1 MENNIHLRFKNE
13 DYDFDLYY
21 DQPNLT
27 ELVRCIISKPLSV
40 SKENLTITSSVDGF
54 DCEEFLDILIEVNDE
69 FKDELQQF
77 YSNIQKEIKTYYD
90 DDELARAIIARIS
103 PDPTASPE
111 SPVTE

>member
-1 MENNIHLRFKNE
+1 MENNIHLTFKNE
-13 DYDFDLYY
+13 DYDFDLDYN
-21 DQPNLT
+21 QPNLA

-54 DCEEFLDILIEVNDE
+54 DCEEFRDILIEVNDE

-90 DDELARAIIARIS
+90 DEELARAIIARIS
-103 PDPTASPE
+103 PDPTDSPE